1 MYVVS
6 RLRESLSGSLSV
18 SSIRH
23 VIGTGR
29 LGIFGG
35 DLGEGGRCLCFLGG
49 GGVNVLRCVR
59 RVGGFV

>member
-6 RLRESLSGSLSV
+6 RFRESLSGSLSV

-23 VIGTGR
+23 VIGIGR

-35 DLGEGGRCLCFLGG
+35 DLGEEGRCLCFFDGG
-49 GGVNVLRCVR
+49 GCECVEVCR
-59 RVGGFV
+59 MC